1 MTTATKITVHV
12 GHQRDGY
19 IFGLR
24 PRSRVWLE
32 EQYPAKER
40 VSSVFIG
47 LDEVHNIRQIPGT
60 ILAQV
65 LSLLTGLSVEE
76 LNKLGGVSIYDP
88 STQQEIMNTAV
99 AYV

>member
-1 MTTATKITVHV
+1 MSEEAKIIVHV

-32 EQYPAKER
+32 DNFPENKR

-47 LDEVHNIRQIPGT
+47 LDEMQDVRQIPGS

-65 LSLLTGLSVEE
+65 LNLLTGLPIERLQE
-76 LNKLGGVSIYDP
+76 IGGFSIYDP
-88 STQQEIMNTAV
+88 STKQELLNSLV
-99 AYV
+99 VYV